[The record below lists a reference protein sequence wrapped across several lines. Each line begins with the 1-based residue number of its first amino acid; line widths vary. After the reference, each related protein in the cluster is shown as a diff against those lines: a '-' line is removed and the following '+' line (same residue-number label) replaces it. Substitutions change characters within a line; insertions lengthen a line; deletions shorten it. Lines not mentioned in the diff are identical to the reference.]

1 MNATTAGDP
10 PCLFPTLRCHD
21 AEAMI
26 RWLIDVYGFTEHVVY
41 RHAGEVQHAELLLGS
56 SILMLGQHR
65 EDAYGK
71 LVGSLDGRRTD
82 ALYVAVADPDALYE
96 KVCEAG
102 ARIESEPADTSYGSR
117 EFSCRDP
124 ELNLWTF
131 GTYWPKADRPPAQ
144 PGV

>member
-1 MNATTAGDP
+1 MTAHTSGEP

-26 RWLIDVYGFTEHVVY
+26 RWLVGTYGFTERVVY
-41 RHAGEVQHAELLLGS
+41 RHAGEVQHAELALGS

-65 EDAYGK
+65 DDAYGK
-71 LVGSLDGRRTD
+71 MVGSLDGRRTD
-82 ALYVAVADPDALYE
+82 ALYVAVEDPDALYE
-96 KVCEAG
+96 QVKAAG

-124 ELNLWTF
+124 ELNLWVF
-131 GTYWPKADRPPAQ
+131 GTYWPKAGDPA
-144 PGV
+144 PRD